1 MQTSGQTSGIE
12 SCRIAFPGYIEELG
26 WFINDAPRELG
37 MRSKGIDY
45 LSDEQAKGILG
56 DVGFGG
62 RSSMSDT
69 SRFHDQMISAIPAAK
84 KWRRIR
90 AAWVRLSVQAQNV
103 LTAAYTERG
112 YANLPGATSVFES
125 GLVGVALVVTEDYE
139 ALMGAL
145 RNATKRE
152 HVPIITKT
160 RKAVTAAL
168 KEAHAAYR
176 HASKVSN
183 REAIEADA

>member
-1 MQTSGQTSGIE
+1 MQTSGQTSEIG

-45 LSDEQAKGILG
+45 LSDEQATGILG

-62 RSSMSDT
+62 RSAMSDT
-69 SRFHDQMISAIPAAK
+69 SRFHDRMISAMPATK

-90 AAWVRLSVQAQNV
+90 AAWARLSVETQNV

-112 YANLPGATSVFES
+112 YGHIPGATLVFDS
-125 GLVGVALVVTEDYE
+125 GLVGVALVVTTDYD
-139 ALMGAL
+139 ALVGAL
-145 RNATKRE
+145 KNSTKRE
-152 HVPIITKT
+152 HVPIITET
-160 RKAVTAAL
+160 RRLVVKAL
-168 KEAHAAYR
+168 REAHAAYR
-176 HASKVSN
+176 DASRSSN
-183 REAIEADA
+183 REALEADA